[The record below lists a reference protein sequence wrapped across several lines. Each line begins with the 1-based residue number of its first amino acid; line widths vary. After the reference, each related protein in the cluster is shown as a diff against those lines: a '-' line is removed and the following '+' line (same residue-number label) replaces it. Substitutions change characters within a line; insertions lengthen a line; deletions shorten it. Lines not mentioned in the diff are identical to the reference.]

1 MTNQE
6 NIKNTK
12 IKAATHMIV
21 LMIIV
26 TKTIM
31 TRSTTLMKTVENIN
45 KMSYKNNNL
54 MIIILIIILII
65 QIMIV
70 TIKK

>member
-21 LMIIV
+21 LMIVV
-26 TKTIM
+26 TKAIM
-31 TRSTTLMKTVENIN
+31 TKSTTLMKTVENIN
-45 KMSYKNNNL
+45 KMSHKNNNL
-54 MIIILIIILII
+54 MIMQKIMQIKIIIL
-65 QIMIV
+65 
-70 TIKK
+70 

>member
-12 IKAATHMIV
+12 IKEATHMIV
-21 LMIIV
+21 LMIVV

-31 TRSTTLMKTVENIN
+31 TKSTTLMKTVENIN

-54 MIIILIIILII
+54 MIMQKIMQIKIIIL
-65 QIMIV
+65 
-70 TIKK
+70 

>member
-21 LMIIV
+21 LMIVV

-31 TRSTTLMKTVENIN
+31 TKSTTLMKTVENIN

-54 MIIILIIILII
+54 MIMQKIMQIKIIIL
-65 QIMIV
+65 
-70 TIKK
+70 

>member
-21 LMIIV
+21 LMIVV

-31 TRSTTLMKTVENIN
+31 TKSTTLMKTVENIN
-45 KMSYKNNNL
+45 KMSYKNSTL
-54 MIIILIIILII
+54 MIMQKIMQIKIIIL
-65 QIMIV
+65 
-70 TIKK
+70 

>member
-21 LMIIV
+21 LMIVV

-31 TRSTTLMKTVENIN
+31 TKSTTLMKTVENIN
-45 KMSYKNNNL
+45 KMSYKNSNL
-54 MIIILIIILII
+54 MIMQKIMQIKIIIL
-65 QIMIV
+65 
-70 TIKK
+70 

>member
-12 IKAATHMIV
+12 IKAATHMIG
-21 LMIIV
+21 LMIVV

-31 TRSTTLMKTVENIN
+31 TKSTTLMKTVENIN
-45 KMSYKNNNL
+45 KMSYKNSNL
-54 MIIILIIILII
+54 MIMQKIMQIKIIIL
-65 QIMIV
+65 
-70 TIKK
+70 

>member
-12 IKAATHMIV
+12 IKATTHMTVKATTRMIV
-21 LMIIV
+21 LMIV
-26 TKTIM
+26 ATKTIM
-31 TRSTTLMKTVENIN
+31 TKSTTLMKTVENIN

-54 MIIILIIILII
+54 MI
-65 QIMIV
+65 M
-70 TIKK
+70 